1 MTVKSPA
8 VVLVVLQLMDLTE
21 MVHLYFQEEVVEA
34 KIQVVEV
41 DSEDKVSL
49 EMGFLLA
56 AEGAEA
62 RSLVLESIP
71 VARTCQQE
79 EGEEKE
85 VLVS

>member
-8 VVLVVLQLMDLTE
+8 VLLVLQLMDLTE
-21 MVHLYFQEEVVEA
+21 MVQLYFQEEAVEA

-49 EMGFLLA
+49 EMDFLLA
-56 AEGAEA
+56 AEGVEA
-62 RSLVLESIP
+62 RSLVLESNP
-71 VARTCQQE
+71 VVHRCQQE

-85 VLVS
+85 GLVS